1 MSNKINI
8 LTVLIIALIIMAI
21 IKFSNIP
28 TDNKVSSYAI
38 IVLISILV
46 MMSQYSFMP
55 SDSIDP
61 YKNTL
66 RSMGQFLKG
75 NPKVDGCCLFPESEV
90 CKQYTSEEISQGCCN
105 KGFGGKRVRFHSEED
120 QDTGCTKCRRQGEI
134 L

>member
-1 MSNKINI
+1 MSNKISI
-8 LTVLIIALIIMAI
+8 LIIALLIMAI
-21 IKFSNIP
+21 INASTIQK
-28 TDNKVSSYAI
+28 DNKVSLCAMV
-38 IVLISILV
+38 VLISILLI
-46 MMSQYSFMP
+46 MSQYSFMP

-66 RSMGQFLKG
+66 MSMGQFLKG

-105 KGFGGKRVRFHSEED
+105 KGLGGKRVRFTSEED
-120 QDTGCTKCRRQGEI
+120 QNTGCTKCRRQGEI